1 MATVFCEGKMEQ
13 AEADCIYI
21 EMTGFVKLSSRG
33 CTVNESLKTLFIYAI
48 ADGVTTPLDELIF
61 GLT

>member
-1 MATVFCEGKMEQ
+1 MEQ
-13 AEADCIYI
+13 AEADCIYN

-33 CTVNESLKTLFIYAI
+33 CTVNEVLKTLFIYAI